1 MKDNVS
7 KQLKVLIAYYGI
19 LQSLHLL
26 TLIRAGYIMLLQGEP
41 APFPILP
48 PPGGWEEQTMPFM
61 IGLAGMDVL
70 GIILGIYYSFK
81 TLFKKEHKPLLGIL
95 SITIFISGAVVFA
108 AGTYPSGAWTAHHLS
123 YWIMVI
129 LFAPVP
135 FLYIKLLKSNAK

>member
-26 TLIRAGYIMLLQGEP
+26 TLIRAGYMLLQGEP

-61 IGLAGMDVL
+61 IGLAGMDFL

-95 SITIFISGAVVFA
+95 SLTIFISGAVVFA
-108 AGTYPSGAWTAHHLS
+108 AGTYPSGAWTAHPLS

-135 FLYIKLLKSNAK
+135 FLYVKLLKSNAK